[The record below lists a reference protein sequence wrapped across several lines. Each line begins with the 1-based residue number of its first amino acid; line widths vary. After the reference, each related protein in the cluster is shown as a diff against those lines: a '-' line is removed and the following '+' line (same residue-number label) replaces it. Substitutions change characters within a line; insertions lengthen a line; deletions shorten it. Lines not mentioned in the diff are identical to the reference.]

1 MASPPLFSTAQVNK
15 IFEWIRLCFTP
26 AVVIASLG
34 YVPRG
39 RTVLNVAVATAAA
52 SDAGIDYEYN
62 VSGTTTITLPT
73 AVGNTNKYTIKNV
86 GVAVVTI
93 ATTGGETIDG
103 STPITLPV
111 ANSSLDIVSDDTNW
125 KIK

>member
-39 RTVLNVAVATAAA
+39 RTVYNVSAHTAVEFAE
-52 SDAGIDYEYN
+52 GIDYQYN
-62 VSGTTTITLPT
+62 VDGTYTMTLPT

-86 GVAVVTI
+86 GAGVVTI

-111 ANSSLDIVSDDTNW
+111 TNSSLDIESDDTNW
-125 KIK
+125 TIS